1 MELHSLMV
9 TNIEVLE
16 EGIEQLLQATLN
28 TGKKVDIGTEHALL
42 LEPAVGDIAA
52 IELWHGLTALFT
64 RAAWYRLVAMAGE
77 QDGVVSVKSGGCV
90 FKLVV

>member
-1 MELHSLMV
+1 MLFRS
-9 TNIEVLE
+9 
-16 EGIEQLLQATLN
+16 
-28 TGKKVDIGTEHALL
+28 KVDIGAEHPLF

-64 RAAWYRLVAMAGE
+64 RAAWYRLVEMAQE
-77 QDGVVSVKSGGCV
+77 RDGVVSVKSGGCV